1 MDDKPAL
8 SININQFA
16 FDHDKYVIE
25 HIELTVPEQ
34 QLVCI
39 IGPSGCGKSSFLNCV
54 AGLYPNNNAIHVE
67 YPNEKRL
74 AYIFQE
80 PRLLPWLNVY
90 DNIALVTPNEV
101 PEQIYQLLAD
111 VGLAE
116 HSHCYPSTLSGG
128 MQRRASIARAFAVK
142 PTILLLDEPF
152 VSLDA
157 PTAQQC
163 RDVLL
168 KLAKL
173 HRTTILFVTHDL
185 SEALYLA
192 DNVLFLSHR
201 PSRIVHQYQ
210 PTRSSS
216 IEDNNI
222 SEMKAAILQ
231 SHPNI
236 LSGSTT

>member
-1 MDDKPAL
+1 MDDKLAL
-8 SININQFA
+8 SISINQFA
-16 FDHDKYVIE
+16 FEHDQNVLE

-54 AGLYPNNNAIHVE
+54 AGLYPNNNAIHIE
-67 YPNEKRL
+67 YPKEQRL

-80 PRLLPWLNVY
+80 PRLLPWLNVF
-90 DNIALVTPNEV
+90 DNIALVTPNTE
-101 PEQIYQLLAD
+101 PEQIHQLLAD

-116 HSHCYPSTLSGG
+116 HSHCYPNTLSGG

-157 PTAQQC
+157 PTAKQC

-168 KLAKL
+168 KLTKL
-173 HRTTILFVTHDL
+173 HRTTVLFVTHDL

-192 DNVLFLSHR
+192 DNILFLSHR
-201 PSRIVHQYQ
+201 PSTIIHQYQ

-216 IEDNNI
+216 IEDNHIN
-222 SEMKAAILQ
+222 EMKAAILEC
-231 SHPNI
+231 HPNI
-236 LSGSTT
+236 LSGSAT